1 MTDTTLY
8 GISNCDT
15 MRKARGWLDRQ
26 GIDYRFHDY
35 RKDGL
40 DAALLADL
48 ADELGWENLLNRR
61 GTTWR
66 RLPESVRDGIDER
79 SALAAMLDNP
89 ALIRRPV
96 LEHLGRRHVG
106 FSVETWAELL
116 S

>member
-89 ALIRRPV
+89 ALIKRPV
-96 LEHLGRRHVG
+96 LEHRGRRHVG
-106 FSVETWAELL
+106 FETWAELL